1 MISNIENVNSSV
13 EHMARSFSELK
24 DNTQKG
30 SAKQNDVNEKIK
42 EIVVQSQ
49 MLQEANQ
56 TISSIAA
63 QTNLLAMNAAIE
75 AAHAGEA
82 GKGFSVVA
90 DEIRKLSETSSTQ
103 SKTIGEQLAMIRDS
117 IQSVVQTSDESRIA
131 FDNVYSEITET
142 DSIVQ
147 GIKSA
152 MSEQQ
157 TNSRQI
163 GTILNN
169 MNESSGFVMQAA
181 SEMTNENKAI
191 TGEVEQLLE
200 ATKEIRNKV
209 SNIANGAEKINENES
224 LLSEISNQVN
234 ESILTVASQIGK
246 FRI

>member
-1 MISNIENVNSSV
+1 
-13 EHMARSFSELK
+13 
-24 DNTQKG
+24 
-30 SAKQNDVNEKIK
+30 
-42 EIVVQSQ
+42 
-49 MLQEANQ
+49 
-56 TISSIAA
+56 
-63 QTNLLAMNAAIE
+63 
-75 AAHAGEA
+75 
-82 GKGFSVVA
+82 
-90 DEIRKLSETSSTQ
+90 
-103 SKTIGEQLAMIRDS
+103 
-117 IQSVVQTSDESRIA
+117 
-131 FDNVYSEITET
+131 
-142 DSIVQ
+142 
-147 GIKSA
+147 

-169 MNESSGFVMQAA
+169 MNESSGFVIQAA